1 MRYRNRRA
9 AGEALAA
16 RLTRYARQPNALVLG
31 LPRGGVPVAAAVA
44 ESLALPLDV
53 LVVRKLGAPANPEY
67 ALGAIASGG
76 GRFVDERA
84 RTLLGV
90 SEARLEAVERE
101 ERGELAAREQRFR
114 GGRGALALAGRTA
127 ILVDDGLATGS
138 TARAAIRG
146 ARALGADR
154 VVLAVPVGDASVCD
168 ALRAE
173 ADEVVCP
180 STPASLMAVG
190 MWYDDFRQV
199 TDDEV
204 LALLRMPYGGA

>member
-154 VVLAVPVGDASVCD
+154 VVLAVPVGDAAVCD